1 MAQADTI
8 ETPKSA
14 GFVDRG
20 YNHNRKQKR
29 MEDEEAEI
37 ARLEAK
43 ARGEKVEDTSEVT
56 EESAEE
62 VVEAAT
68 DSVIEKPVTTS
79 DTSDEDDSE
88 LSREEKTFKKRYG
101 DMRKHMAEKEKEWN
115 AKFEA
120 LQNNTQQVRPPKT
133 DEDIEAWAKEYPDV
147 ASLVETIAMK
157 KAKEL
162 FDQADSRLKDIDK
175 QQAEVFRNKAE
186 NKIRSAHEDFDQ
198 LRDSDDFHDWV
209 EEQPKW
215 VQQALYDNMDDPDSV
230 IRVID
235 LYKVDNNLTPAAKK
249 TSSKAA
255 ASAVAKG
262 SRASV
267 DVKGTQGSIRES
279 EVARMSARE
288 FEEKQDDIQ
297 KAIQTGKFVYDVSG
311 SAR

>member
-8 ETPKSA
+8 QTPKTA

-20 YNHNRKQKR
+20 YNHSRKQNR
-29 MEDEEAEI
+29 LAEEEAEI
-37 ARLEAK
+37 ARLEAA
-43 ARGEKVEDTSEVT
+43 ARGEEVVDTPVEVQKEQTADVQEAEVKA
-56 EESAEE
+56 SEE
-62 VVEAAT
+62 VDE
-68 DSVIEKPVTTS
+68 
-79 DTSDEDDSE
+79 EDDSN
-88 LSREEKTFKKRYG
+88 LSREERTFKKRYG
-101 DMRKHMAEKEKEWN
+101 DMRKHLAEKEKEWN

-162 FDQADSRLKDIDK
+162 FDRADSRLKDIDK
-175 QQAEVFRNKAE
+175 QQAEVHRNKAE

-249 TSSKAA
+249 SSNKAA
-255 ASAVAKG
+255 ASAVSKG

-267 DVKGTQGSIRES
+267 DLKGQQGTIKES
-279 EVARMSARE
+279 DVARMSSKE
-288 FEEKQDDIQ
+288 FEEKQDAIS
-297 KAIQTGKFVYDVSG
+297 KAMQTGKFVYDVSG